1 MVVHETVSVGSWVEV
16 QDGPLRESWRIMPTE
31 EADAMRRWISVATPL
46 GRALL
51 GHKAGEQVRVD
62 GPEGRRLVSILSVA

>member
-1 MVVHETVSVGSWVEV
+1 MVVHETVGIGSWVEV
-16 QDGPLRESWRIMPTE
+16 QDGQLREGWRIVPTE
-31 EADAMRRWISVATPL
+31 EADAMRRRISVSTPL
-46 GRALL
+46 ARALL